1 MPLTW
6 TARNSTLQ
14 AHSSGMFGCRQTLN
28 FFLAVLSARNEI
40 AACDKFEGWARCIMK
55 MVMLQIMHLK
65 TICPQRRTISEGAGE
80 PIIACA
86 TLLPWL
92 YFLPCN

>member
-55 MVMLQIMHLK
+55 MVMINHAPENHL
-65 TICPQRRTISEGAGE
+65 P
-80 PIIACA
+80 A
-86 TLLPWL
+86 TQDNL
-92 YFLPCN
+92 